1 MDDNRNAVDAAYQG
15 QKQPPSRRTYK
26 RISKKQWEDQK
37 EHIRTLYVHER
48 KKLAEVVTLMKTRH
62 NFDAG
67 EKQFKRKAD
76 KWGFTKNIPN
86 REMQKMVKE
95 RQRRKEEEGK
105 ATVFKRTRNGGTPEE
120 VDAAKL
126 DTFQKRN
133 GMMDVDSMSISSL
146 MPSEIAVCTP
156 ISHGIMTPSDAGTP
170 VDIPH
175 DNGGRRQQGLS
186 DNVSRGVNEVLKD
199 ISMFHYHSLGHRRF
213 RGGYDEAR
221 YSSQHR
227 FLGSAQ
233 SLRDESDRM
242 AGWKDKTHSPV
253 VTLDH
258 IAELIYALNL
268 RGTPRRIP
276 IAIANALRIAHVL
289 WGDLILEWLAFS
301 YLPYNDQSMSSY
313 RATVIWV
320 IEEILTRIEMI
331 GLLTIEM
338 IMLQRDVQNRGAI
351 VGEEHLNL
359 TTIRRPFMAH
369 ERIRGNDPEEF
380 LWPSPLTRSATPPIP
395 MPESPSP
402 FALASGTIL
411 ESVLDSS
418 ERAKMTARI
427 NFFDLLFNEAEGAF
441 FKSNIGS
448 RVEDRVETKL
458 LRMLWH
464 CERYTRA
471 KRWDDIGPLLIE
483 AHGLF
488 MKPDTSSTFL
498 VTHFPDRFQLLCRA
512 FQTRLSIDE
521 LVHLN
526 SHHGEPERVAMG
538 SPAMTPQ
545 APSPVPEVHRLFPL
559 QTSGHAVIDV
569 GAWRQSVT
577 SQSAT
582 SFSPLPMPSPRRR
595 QGPQFFIDEDA

>member
-15 QKQPPSRRTYK
+15 QKQPASRRTYK

-37 EHIRTLYVHER
+37 EHIRTLYVNER
-48 KKLAEVVTLMKTRH
+48 KEMAEVVTLMKTRH

-67 EKQFKRKAD
+67 KKQFKRKAD
-76 KWGFTKNIPN
+76 EWGFTKNIPN

-105 ATVFKRTRNGGTPEE
+105 ATVFKRTRNGGTPDE

-133 GMMDVDSMSISSL
+133 GMMDADSMSISSP

-156 ISHGIMTPSDAGTP
+156 ISHWIMTPSDAGTP

-175 DNGGRRQQGLS
+175 DDGGRRQQGLS
-186 DNVSRGVNEVLKD
+186 GNVSRGVNEVLKD
-199 ISMFHYHSLGHRRF
+199 IPISHYHSLGHRRS

-242 AGWKDKTHSPV
+242 ADWKDKTHSLAI
-253 VTLDH
+253 TLNH
-258 IAELIYALNL
+258 IAELTDALNH
-268 RGTPRRIP
+268 RGTPRT
-276 IAIANALRIAHVL
+276 IAPEELRIEYVSACI
-289 WGDLILEWLAFS
+289 LIVEWLAFFFH
-301 YLPYNDQSMSSY
+301 LPNNDQSMSSF
-313 RATVIWV
+313 RATVIWT
-320 IEEILTRIEMI
+320 INEILTRIEMI
-331 GLLTIEM
+331 KLLRTETIV
-338 IMLQRDVQNRGAI
+338 LQRDFQNRGAI

-369 ERIRGNDPEEF
+369 ERIRGNDPEQF

-411 ESVLDSS
+411 ESVLDSG

-427 NFFDLLFNEAEGAF
+427 KNFDLLFNEAEGAF